1 MVVDIVTGGERLLN
15 DDIPIPIFFV
25 SDTEN
30 AAEIRLNTNVLTEL
44 QVLEL
49 IASLE
54 GKYVRDMS
62 NNRLLNI
69 SCKCVSVQILPSHW
83 RLECA
88 ARRHRT
94 SISLL

>member
-15 DDIPIPIFFV
+15 DDIPIPIFFL

-62 NNRLLNI
+62 NDILLNV
-69 SCKCVSVQILPSHW
+69 SCSDPSHW

-94 SISLL
+94 AISLI

>member
-1 MVVDIVTGGERLLN
+1 LLN
-15 DDIPIPIFFV
+15 DDIPIPIFFL

-62 NNRLLNI
+62 NDRLLNI
-69 SCKCVSVQILPSHW
+69 LYVPCSDPPLVPSHW

-88 ARRHRT
+88 ARRHRKA
-94 SISLL
+94 ISFI

>member
-1 MVVDIVTGGERLLN
+1 MVEIVIGGGRLLN
-15 DDIPIPIFFV
+15 DDIPIPIFFL

-54 GKYVRDMS
+54 GK
-62 NNRLLNI
+62 
-69 SCKCVSVQILPSHW
+69 
-83 RLECA
+83 
-88 ARRHRT
+88 
-94 SISLL
+94 